1 MNKPKKQKRKI
12 NKVNLWAI
20 IISSIIVFAFVCL
33 LVGILVIVSLL
44 KDRPILDLQDFEQS
58 ESSII
63 YDDKDVPIADLGNVI
78 RQNVE
83 YDELPNCVIDAFVAI
98 EDSRFFEHNGFDLP
112 RFTKAMIENIIAM
125 DFVQGGSTF
134 TMQLVKNTYFTNDDT
149 GEEASRSGVSGIKR
163 KVQEIALAFDLEES
177 QTKQFIFVS
186 YLNKLNFGGNR
197 NIRGI
202 QKAAQYYFS
211 KDVSQLNLNE
221 AALLAG
227 VINAP
232 NYYNPFNNLEAAQ
245 ERVDTVLYQMYNHG
259 YISKQEYTL
268 AKSIRVEDL
277 LTDPYKS
284 SKEGEG
290 IPYQAYVDAVVSEV
304 IDLTGLDPYSTT
316 MHIHTHMNSDIQA
329 IMDDIQAE
337 KIYYDEDDN
346 WTNDDTIHVDED
358 GELIE
363 KESYLKYPDE
373 FMEVASVCID
383 NYTGQV
389 VGILGGRNY
398 AGGGQLL
405 LNHATEQYK
414 QPGSSIKPILD
425 YALAF
430 ENLGW
435 ATDHVLCDKP
445 MFMDSSHKN
454 LVYNFS
460 GKYVGD
466 VTLKTAVGDS
476 INTCAFQALQGVI
489 DKMKYEYVVNYCQSL
504 GYNFSLDDF
513 NVQYS
518 VGGSTCE
525 VTPYQHAAAYAAI
538 MNYGTYNTPHT
549 IKRIE
554 FTNGKSPIT
563 PVYESKQVI
572 SDAAAYLT
580 TDLMKSN
587 VKSFGGSYNYLKK
600 PDYTVYAKTGTTDW
614 GKEGAAFGVPSGA
627 NKDCWMIASTSEYT
641 TATWIGYE
649 KAVLGQPS
657 YVADDIYFN
666 VRPQARIAEIILD
679 TCYKYGDTKPSVLSQ
694 PSGVT
699 SVTHIL
705 GTWPYA
711 STNVE
716 GVTLDPS
723 LITTGLVKKDLV
735 KVVSLSAPTLSAS
748 PAGSEATL
756 SDTDSYSTT
765 LNLNFKKYPDENATK
780 PVSQTRDQSLKTS
793 SGEVIIAS
801 EGAVL
806 FDYSWVYGPIEYC
819 ADVNVVYA
827 DNTSKQFSYKGS
839 DDKAKLDIGNLM
851 DGGKVNVSMYY
862 KYGNSSVKSD
872 VVTINSDVKETDI
885 NIILPGPGMTD
896 KTSLENWCT
905 PYHSCS
911 VKIDSSGDK
920 ADGTVSIDIDGTKYT
935 NDQSTHTI
943 RKSATIEITLYM
955 KNYYLEFAASL
966 SEYGDSLSIL
976 ASTNDSEVSWSI
988 PSSDYLNIA
997 YDSNEKY
1004 IVTVKKPAEAG
1015 NSESVTIKVTS
1026 KHINDP
1032 RIITVYVDDA
1042 GKITYN

>member
-12 NKVNLWAI
+12 NKLNLWAI
-20 IISSIIVFAFVCL
+20 IVSSIAIFAFICL
-33 LVGILVIVSLL
+33 LFGSVVILNLL
-44 KDRPILDLQDFEQS
+44 KNKPIMDLQDFEQS

-63 YDDKDVPIADLGNVI
+63 YDDKEHEIADLGNVI
-78 RQNVE
+78 RRNVE
-83 YDELPNCVIDAFVAI
+83 YDELPNCVIDAFVAV

-112 RFTKAMIENIIAM
+112 RFTKAIIENIIAM
-125 DFVQGGSTF
+125 DFAQGGSTF
-134 TMQLVKNTYFTNDDT
+134 TMQLVKNTYYTNDDT
-149 GEEASRSGVSGIKR
+149 GEEASRSGVGGVKR
-163 KVQEIALAFDLEES
+163 KVQEIALAFELEKY

-211 KDVSQLNLNE
+211 KDVSELNLNE

-232 NYYNPFNNLEAAQ
+232 NYYNPFNNLDAAQ
-245 ERVDTVLYQMYNHG
+245 QRVGQVLYQMYNHG
-259 YISKQEYTL
+259 YISKAEYEL
-268 AKSIRVEDL
+268 AKTVRVEDL
-277 LTDPYKS
+277 LTDPYES

-290 IPYQAYVDAVVSEV
+290 IAYQAYVDAVVNEV
-304 IDLTGLDPYSTT
+304 IKLTGLDPYTTT
-316 MHIHTHMNSDIQA
+316 MHIHTYMNSDIQA

-337 KIYYDEDDN
+337 KIYYDEDGN
-346 WTNDDTIHVDED
+346 WTNDDTIEVDED

-363 KESYLKYPDE
+363 KKSYLKYPDE

-398 AGGGQLL
+398 SGGGQLL

-435 ATDHVLCDKP
+435 ATDHVLTDRP
-445 MFMDSSHKN
+445 MYMDSSHNN

-466 VTLKTAVGDS
+466 VTLKTALGDS
-476 INTCAFQALQGVI
+476 INTCAFQALQAVI

-513 NVQYS
+513 NIQYS

-549 IKRIE
+549 VKRIE
-554 FTNGKSPIT
+554 FTNGKSPVT

-572 SDAAAYLT
+572 SEAAAYLT

-587 VKSFGGSYNYLKK
+587 VQSFGGSYAYLKNS
-600 PDYTVYAKTGTTDW
+600 DYTVYAKTGTTDW
-614 GKEGAAFGVPSGA
+614 GREGKQFGIPSGA
-627 NKDCWMIASTSEYT
+627 NKDCWLVASTTEYT

-649 KAVLGQPS
+649 KAVLDQPS
-657 YVADDIYFN
+657 YISDDIYYN
-666 VRPQARIAEIILD
+666 VRPQARIGQIILD
-679 TCYKYGDTKPSVLSQ
+679 ACYKYGDTKPSVLTQ

-711 STNVE
+711 STNIE
-716 GVTLDPS
+716 GVQLDES
-723 LITTGLVKKDLV
+723 LISTGLVKKDLV
-735 KVVSLSAPTLSAS
+735 KVVSLSAPTIEAS

-756 SDTDSYSTT
+756 ADTDTSTAIIK
-765 LNLNFKKYPDENATK
+765 LNFKKYPDENATK
-780 PVSQTRDQSLKTS
+780 VVEKTRDQSLKTS
-793 SGEVIIAS
+793 GGEVIIAS

-806 FDYSWVYGPIEYC
+806 FDYSWVYGPVQYC
-819 ADVNVVYA
+819 ADVDVVYA
-827 DNTSKQFSYKGS
+827 DGTSKKFQYS
-839 DDKAKLDIGNLM
+839 DSEDKAQLEIGNLL
-851 DGGKVNVSMYY
+851 DGGTVTANLYY
-862 KYGNSSVKSD
+862 KYGNSNVQSD
-872 VVTINSDVKETDI
+872 VLTVKADVDETDI
-885 NIILPGPGMTD
+885 NIILPGKGVNT
-896 KTSLENWCT
+896 KEALETWCSA
-905 PYHSCS
+905 YDGCS
-911 VKIDSSGDK
+911 VKVDSSGAK
-920 ADGTVSIDIDGTKYT
+920 PDGTVIIDIDGNIFT
-935 NDQSTHTI
+935 NDGSTHTI
-943 RKSATIEITLYM
+943 KKSAKIEVTLYM
-955 KNYYLEFAASL
+955 ISYSLELNVSSSSNNSL
-966 SEYGDSLSIL
+966 YIT
-976 ASTNDSEVSWSI
+976 ATTNDTNVSWKIPNTAYFTITQINDKKLEVSVKATPSEGSASI
-988 PSSDYLNIA
+988 TIGATSDHI
-997 YDSNEKY
+997 S
-1004 IVTVKKPAEAG
+1004 VKKEVTIYVDSAG
-1015 NSESVTIKVTS
+1015 NL
-1026 KHINDP
+1026 
-1032 RIITVYVDDA
+1032 
-1042 GKITYN
+1042 TY